1 MALWALVPV
10 KHLQNGKSRLAGV
23 LSVKERAALAT
34 TWLQRTLRILVNLPA
49 VQHTLVVSRD
59 QRALRIARDLG
70 VQTVSEGPA
79 AELNAALERATEAA
93 RLQGAAA
100 VLILPI
106 DLPLLAA
113 ADLEALLADA
123 GSGPMVVAAPDRH
136 GSGTNALLVQPPGA
150 IKYAF
155 GPHSLQA
162 HAAAAHTAGVPY
174 CERKLTGLAMDVDLP
189 EDLHMINGLANGK
202 PA

>member
-1 MALWALVPV
+1 MAVWALVPV

-23 LSVKERAALAT
+23 LTVKERAALAT
-34 TWLQRTLRILVNLPA
+34 VWLEHTLRILGQLPA
-49 VQHTLVVSRD
+49 VEHILVVSRD
-59 QRALRIARDLG
+59 QRALRIARNLG
-70 VQTVSEGPA
+70 VQTVSEGPV

-123 GSGPMVVAAPDRH
+123 ESGPQVVAAPDRH

-155 GPHSLQA
+155 GPGSLQL
-162 HAAAAHTAGVPY
+162 HAAAARAAGVPY
-174 CERKLTGLAMDVDLP
+174 CERNLPGLAMDVDLP
-189 EDLHMINGLANGK
+189 EDLQVVTGLANSK
-202 PA
+202 LR